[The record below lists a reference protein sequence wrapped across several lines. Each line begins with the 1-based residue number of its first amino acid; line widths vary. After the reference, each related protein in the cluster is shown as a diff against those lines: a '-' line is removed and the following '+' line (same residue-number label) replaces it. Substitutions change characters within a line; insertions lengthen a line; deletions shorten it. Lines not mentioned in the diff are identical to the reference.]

1 MVSYYEYLSAEGEKD
16 EELLAGVNN
25 LVHLKK
31 GIRRGMPE
39 PGVVPDL
46 RPPRQTAES
55 VQAAAA
61 VEIRER
67 YLTWPTR
74 RRRSRM
80 MTMDGIRE
88 ARRRDSAAAAAAAPA
103 PVVEVD
109 ATIAVPMES
118 SPPLDPEAAGE
129 GKTTECEKRKRK
141 SPSTPLQ
148 FNGGDGA
155 STSGASGASTSGASG
170 VEEVPSCP
178 AKRPRPAAT
187 GTKVVVMVP
196 LVSQTQG
203 PRPKS
208 PRPKKTMRPLELQ
221 ETVRSLEEER
231 EVLRKELERWRK
243 IREALASENGELKSK
258 LQQHA
263 APVVTS
269 STEHEANQ
277 QQPQVASL
285 QVASSSPAHLHTG
298 GFEFEFDLNLTPDEF
313 ELML

>member
-1 MVSYYEYLSAEGEKD
+1 MVSYYEYLSTEGEKD

-25 LVHLKK
+25 LVRLKK
-31 GIRRGMPE
+31 GIREGMPE
-39 PGVVPDL
+39 PGLVPDL
-46 RPPRQTAES
+46 DPPRQTAES
-55 VQAAAA
+55 VQAAVV

-80 MTMDGIRE
+80 MTIDGIRE
-88 ARRRDSAAAAAAAPA
+88 PRSRDSAAAAAA
-103 PVVEVD
+103 VVEVD
-109 ATIAVPMES
+109 ATIAVPMDT
-118 SPPLDPEAAGE
+118 SPPLDPVAAGE

-155 STSGASGASTSGASG
+155 STSGGSGASTSGASG

-203 PRPKS
+203 LRPKS
-208 PRPKKTMRPLELQ
+208 PRPKKKMRPLELQ

-231 EVLRKELERWRK
+231 EALRKELERWRK

-269 STEHEANQ
+269 STAPEANQ

-285 QVASSSPAHLHTG
+285 QVASSSPAHLHRG
-298 GFEFEFDLNLTPDEF
+298 GFEFDLNLTPDEF
-313 ELML
+313 GLIL